1 MLDDSFVVMGR
12 RRHLYEHVTNVFHMR
27 VNVSIDTKLYTC
39 EIRAYEIGYLS
50 GACLTA
56 RVGRA
61 LVVR

>member
-39 EIRAYEIGYLS
+39 EIRAYNIAYVS
-50 GACLTA
+50 SACLHVC
-56 RVGRA
+56 VGRA
-61 LVVR
+61 LLVC